1 MRLSQEIVSAVSNI
15 TKDFQIG
22 FGSFVDKEVMP
33 FISLA
38 PNDNCQTE
46 NCPPPYSFQH
56 QMKLARDSNLFTE
69 RVSKANISGIVV
81 ITFIQ
86 ILFLGAFT
94 YDVMASEGGGGLPK
108 GDTST

>member
-81 ITFIQ
+81 IIFMQ
-86 ILFLGAFT
+86 ILFLEKNIDFI
-94 YDVMASEGGGGLPK
+94 
-108 GDTST
+108 

>member
-1 MRLSQEIVSAVSNI
+1 MIWLFTQSDDKDTIVRLSQEIVSAVSNI

-69 RVSKANISGIVV
+69 RVSKANISGIVDSNQYIYANFV
-81 ITFIQ
+81 FRKE
-86 ILFLGAFT
+86 
-94 YDVMASEGGGGLPK
+94 Y
-108 GDTST
+108 

>member
-81 ITFIQ
+81 LHSNNDIMN
-86 ILFLGAFT
+86 LNKVNFT
-94 YDVMASEGGGGLPK
+94 I
-108 GDTST
+108 